1 MECGTRKK
9 DRLFLTH
16 RLMGGLL
23 LLPSLGAGEAPPRV
37 PNPPAVRTR
46 STQAERRPS
55 GSDGP
60 LSTELRP
67 LEAESTPPA
76 TAGEPKGEI
85 RTATPEPSSLL
96 GTPLVPGQVIHPID
110 LPGALRLAGARDLD
124 IAIARERVSQALA
137 ELQQARAQWLPS
149 LYIGPNWIR
158 HDGQAQVVEGQVR
171 TISKS
176 SLFLGATAAAGSSVS
191 GPVPAGGPAQVSGLT
206 SILRFSDAIFEPLA
220 ARQVVEARRA
230 FIQTATNDAL
240 LGVAE
245 AYMDLQRAAGTLA
258 IAREAATNAETL
270 ADLTSSYAR
279 SGAGLDA
286 DYRRSLAERDRQRK
300 NVELAVGELEVAS
313 AELIRRTRL
322 DPRLVVAPVEPPET
336 VLRLVSESCSI
347 DELIVMGLR
356 GRPELAEAQAIVQA
370 TLTRLKQAK
379 LRPFIPSLALRY
391 SGGGFGGGPNGFFGN
406 FDGRSD
412 ADVNLYWEVQNLGF
426 ADRAIA
432 KQRAAQQ
439 RTANLELMK
448 VQDRVASE
456 VVRAEKGRIAA
467 SRQME
472 EAGRALPEAQASL
485 ALNLKNIRRG
495 AGLPGATR
503 PIEVLQ
509 PVQALAQARA
519 DYLDAVLAYNRAQ
532 FRLYRA
538 LGRPTRLEQ
547 DVKQPMPSP
556 TALPGSTRSPER
568 RDGPAVNAG
577 LPVAGGQ
584 KTTLRPVG
592 TEAQPSGGVSGL

>member
-1 MECGTRKK
+1 MSFRILRRRT
-9 DRLFLTH
+9 
-16 RLMGGLL
+16 GLIG
-23 LLPSLGAGEAPPRV
+23 PAVAIVMLGAADPREPQQGDSAATARVATRAPQDTLPEALPDDLRQPE
-37 PNPPAVRTR
+37 PTAV
-46 STQAERRPS
+46 A
-55 GSDGP
+55 
-60 LSTELRP
+60 
-67 LEAESTPPA
+67 TPPGNA
-76 TAGEPKGEI
+76 
-85 RTATPEPSSLL
+85 L
-96 GTPLVPGQVIHPID
+96 GLPLIPDQVIQPID
-110 LPGALRLAGARDLD
+110 LPGALRLAGANDLD
-124 IAIARERVSQALA
+124 IAIAREQVAQSLA
-137 ELQQARAQWLPS
+137 ELQQARVMWLPS

-176 SLFLGATAAAGSSVS
+176 SLFLGGTAAAGSSVS

-220 ARQVVEARRA
+220 ARQVLESRRA
-230 FIQTATNDAL
+230 GIQTATNDAL

-245 AYMDLQRAAGTLA
+245 AYLDLQKAAGRLA
-258 IAREAATNAETL
+258 IARDAAVNAETL
-270 ADLTSSYAR
+270 ATLTESYSR
-279 SGAGLDA
+279 TGAGLDA
-286 DYRRSLAERDRQRK
+286 DYRRAVTERDRQRK

-336 VLRLVSESCSI
+336 VLRLVPESCPI
-347 DELIVMGLR
+347 DELITTGLR
-356 GRPELAEAQAIVQA
+356 SRPELAEAQALVQA

-391 SGGGFGGGPNGFFGN
+391 SGGGFGGGTNGFFGDFN
-406 FDGRSD
+406 SRSD

-432 KQRAAQQ
+432 RQRAAQQ

-448 VQDRVASE
+448 IQDRVASE
-456 VVRAEKGRIAA
+456 VVQAEKGRIAS

-485 ALNLKNIRRG
+485 DLNLTNIRRG

-509 PVQALAQARA
+509 PIQALAQARS

-538 LGRPTRLEQ
+538 LGRPPVPAQ
-547 DVKQPMPSP
+547 SP
-556 TALPGSTRSPER
+556 KPPAPRPRTSP
-568 RDGPAVNAG
+568 
-577 LPVAGGQ
+577 
-584 KTTLRPVG
+584 
-592 TEAQPSGGVSGL
+592 

>member
-1 MECGTRKK
+1 MSFRRTMSRA
-9 DRLFLTH
+9 RLIGPAVASLMLGAAAPQEPPRGRQAVAAQPTTH
-16 RLMGGLL
+16 RPQDT
-23 LLPSLGAGEAPPRV
+23 LPPALPDDVRQPEPTAVATPPGEAL
-37 PNPPAVRTR
+37 
-46 STQAERRPS
+46 
-55 GSDGP
+55 GMP
-60 LSTELRP
+60 L
-67 LEAESTPPA
+67 
-76 TAGEPKGEI
+76 I
-85 RTATPEPSSLL
+85 PE
-96 GTPLVPGQVIHPID
+96 QVIQPID
-110 LPGALRLAGARDLD
+110 LPGALRLAGANDLD
-124 IAIARERVSQALA
+124 IAIARERVAQSFA
-137 ELQQARAQWLPS
+137 ELQQARVMWLPS

-176 SLFLGATAAAGSSVS
+176 SLFLGGTAAAGSSVS

-230 FIQTATNDAL
+230 GIQTATNDAL

-245 AYMDLQRAAGTLA
+245 AYLDLQRAAGMLA

-270 ADLTSSYAR
+270 ANLTASYAR
-279 SGAGLDA
+279 TGAGLDA
-286 DYRRSLAERDRQRK
+286 DYRRAVTERDLQRK
-300 NVELAVGELEVAS
+300 NVELAVGDLEVAS
-313 AELIRRTRL
+313 AELVRRTRL

-336 VLRLVSESCSI
+336 VLRLVPESCPI
-347 DELIVMGLR
+347 DELIATGLR
-356 GRPELAEAQAIVQA
+356 SRPELAEAQALVQA

-379 LRPFIPSLALRY
+379 LRPFIPSLAFRY
-391 SGGGFGGGPNGFFGN
+391 SGGGFGGGQNGFFGDFN
-406 FDGRSD
+406 SRSD

-432 KQRAAQQ
+432 RQRAAQQ
-439 RTANLELMK
+439 RTANLELLK

-456 VVRAEKGRIAA
+456 VVGAEKGRIAA
-467 SRQME
+467 SRQMN

-485 ALNLKNIRRG
+485 ALNLTNIRRG

-509 PVQALAQARA
+509 PIQALAQARA

-538 LGRPTRLEQ
+538 LGRPPVLTQSPPAPAPHAIATPR
-547 DVKQPMPSP
+547 QP
-556 TALPGSTRSPER
+556 
-568 RDGPAVNAG
+568 
-577 LPVAGGQ
+577 
-584 KTTLRPVG
+584 
-592 TEAQPSGGVSGL
+592 